1 MGIQIIGKVWIQM
14 SSVTPREQAV
24 ELFPDLV
31 IFDEKEMIENRF
43 TGEVIELEPEAVAVY
58 DLTIGAEMMGMYRIV
73 RKGLDWF
80 REYYPKEYM
89 VLLD

>member
-14 SSVTPREQAV
+14 STTTPREQAV

-31 IFDEKEMIENRF
+31 IFENRL